1 MGEQSGAVFLS
12 YASEDS
18 DAAQRIAD
26 TLKGDGIEVWLDK
39 SELRGGDAWDQ
50 AIQRQIRDC
59 KLFMPLISS
68 NSDRRA
74 EGYFRLEWR
83 LAVDR
88 MKMMADDAAF
98 LLPVVVDAT
107 PDSTARVP
115 ESFRAVQWTRAPGG
129 ELPPNFVERVARLL
143 GGAAVR
149 EDLPTSTRS
158 AAPLRTRGRSKR
170 PLLAMAAVA
179 GAALVV
185 VIGWFAWRHWAS
197 PPAWAIVAS
206 AEKSVAVLPFVDMSE
221 KRDQEYF
228 SDGLSEELIDLL
240 GKVPGLHV
248 PARTSSFYF
257 KGKQATLPEIAQ
269 ALNVTHVLEGSV
281 RKSGDSLRITAE
293 LVRVAGDDR
302 IWSETFDRKLDDIFK
317 IQDEIAGA
325 VVIALKASL
334 LNTRAP
340 TAVPTTNNE
349 AYTLYLQGKEAM
361 KGGGQ
366 DDFVK
371 AIDYFERSVALD
383 PSFAAGWAALA
394 DRRAD
399 AYASFRTTSYRE
411 VTVSAH
417 ADAARAL
424 ALDPNLP
431 EAHVALGLIAY
442 LVDLNWDLVKSEL
455 NRALELAPN
464 QTVALRFLSYLSGT
478 LGHDDEQLQYAQKAI
493 ASDPL
498 GYWNHF
504 AAGMAHF
511 TAGQL
516 DDAETELRKALSLN
530 DHAGAIHSE
539 LARVLVVR
547 GRPAQALEE
556 VGKETSPNWRA
567 LTLVIVLDAL
577 GRKVE
582 ADAAV
587 AQAASEFGDGYA
599 CEIALIYAARNDRD
613 SAFKWLD
620 RSYLQHDATPLFLMH
635 NPLWKN
641 LHGDP
646 RYAEFLRKMNLPD
659 SGQPLSR

>member
-18 DAAQRIAD
+18 EAAQRIAD
-26 TLKGDGIEVWLDK
+26 ALKGDGIEVWLDK

-68 NSDRRA
+68 NSDRRV

-98 LLPVVVDAT
+98 LVPVVVDAT

-129 ELPPNFVERVARLL
+129 ELPPSLVERVARLL
-143 GGAAVR
+143 GGASLR
-149 EDLPTSTRS
+149 EYLPASTRS
-158 AAPLRTRGRSKR
+158 PAPMRTRDRPKR
-170 PLLAMAAVA
+170 PLLAMAAITC
-179 GAALVV
+179 AALLV
-185 VIGWFAWRHWAS
+185 VIGWFAWRHWAPPSAS
-197 PPAWAIVAS
+197 PTVAT
-206 AEKSVAVLPFVDMSE
+206 AQKSVAVLPFVDMSE

-257 KGKQATLPEIAQ
+257 KGKQATLPDIAQ

-293 LVRVAGDDR
+293 LVRVDGDDR
-302 IWSETFDRKLDDIFK
+302 IWSQTFDRKLDDIFK
-317 IQDEIAGA
+317 VQDEIAGA

-340 TAVPTTNNE
+340 TAVPTANNE

-361 KGGGQ
+361 KGGGL
-366 DDFVK
+366 DDFQK
-371 AIDYFERSVALD
+371 AIDFFERSVALD
-383 PSFAAGWAALA
+383 PNFAAGWAALA

-399 AYASFRTTSYRE
+399 AYATFRNPSYRE
-411 VTVSAH
+411 VTASAH

-442 LVDLNWDLVKSEL
+442 LVDLNWDLARREL
-455 NRALELAPN
+455 DRALELAPSD
-464 QTVALRFLSYLSGT
+464 TVALRFLSYLSGT
-478 LGHDDEQLQYAQKAI
+478 LGRDDEQLQYAQKAI

-504 AAGMAHF
+504 AAAMAHF
-511 TAGQL
+511 SAGRL
-516 DDAETELRKALSLN
+516 GDAETELRKALSLN
-530 DHAGAIHSE
+530 DRAGAVHAE
-539 LARVLVVR
+539 LARLLVVR
-547 GRPAQALEE
+547 GQPALALEE
-556 VGKETSPNWRA
+556 AGKETSTAWRA
-567 LTLVIVLDAL
+567 LTLPIVLDAL
-577 GRKVE
+577 GRKAD

-587 AQAASEFGDGYA
+587 AQAASELGDGYA
-599 CEIALIYAARNDRD
+599 SQIAMIYAARNDRD
-613 SAFKWLD
+613 NAFKWLD
-620 RSYLQHDATPLFLMH
+620 RSYLQHDATPLFQMH
-635 NPLWKN
+635 YPLWKN
-641 LHGDP
+641 LRGDP
-646 RYAEFLRKMNLPD
+646 RYAVFLRKMNL
-659 SGQPLSR
+659 SR